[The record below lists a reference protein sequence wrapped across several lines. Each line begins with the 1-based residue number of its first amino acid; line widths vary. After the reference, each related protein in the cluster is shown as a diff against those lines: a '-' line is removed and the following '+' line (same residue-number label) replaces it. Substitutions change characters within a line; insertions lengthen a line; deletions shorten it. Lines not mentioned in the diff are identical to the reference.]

1 MNPNRYAT
9 SCADCGAR
17 VAAGTGSLDGP
28 PWRVICAG
36 CAVGAGEQIV
46 DAALGKRGHALRP
59 YQREAV
65 RWLRSRPHA
74 LLADDQG
81 LGKTVEV
88 LAALPEGVK
97 ALVVAPAV
105 ARGVWLDHLNEL
117 RPDLRSVFLAGRDA
131 WHEWRP
137 GEVAV
142 ISWACL
148 PRALTQHP
156 AAQLR
161 EALGDLPDV
170 VILDEVHY
178 AKSAR
183 AQRSRRAR
191 ALAQATP
198 RVWGLSGTPLK
209 NRPPDLHSV
218 LRVLR
223 LDGETW
229 PTWRSF
235 AADWGAR
242 AGRWGTAWDG
252 ARSDT
257 IPATLRRVMLRR
269 RKVDVLR
276 ELPEK
281 LRDEITVS
289 IDSATRRACN
299 AAARSL
305 AAAGVSLD
313 ELTQEALS
321 ARQGASFEY
330 LATAAR
336 ALATAK
342 LPALLDLL
350 DLWEQESS
358 EPRLV
363 WSRHVAPLQALAQR
377 EGWEAITGATLQG
390 RREELVRRCQRGEL
404 RGLALSIGA
413 AGTAITLTAASHS
426 IYLDRAW
433 TPGDN
438 IQSEDRTHRIGQR
451 RACRY
456 TLLVADHELDR
467 ALARLLHDKA
477 ATITSTIDAA
487 ARI

>member
-1 MNPNRYAT
+1 MKTREPYHTAGDRVGPYSLELLLGQGASAEVWLVNETGELGFTKRQALKLLRPPPGDIEGQKKALINE
-9 SCADCGAR
+9 AR
-17 VAAGTGSLDGP
+17 VCGRLKHRSLVDVYRVGEHEGELYIAMEFIDGP
-28 PWRVICAG
+28 
-36 CAVGAGEQIV
+36 
-46 DAALGKRGHALRP
+46 DLNT
-59 YQREAV
+59 
-65 RWLRSRPHA
+65 
-74 LLADDQG
+74 LL
-81 LGKTVEV
+81 
-88 LAALPEGVK
+88 
-97 ALVVAPAV
+97 VA
-105 ARGVWLDHLNEL
+105 
-117 RPDLRSVFLAGRDA
+117 
-131 WHEWRP
+131 
-137 GEVAV
+137 
-142 ISWACL
+142 
-148 PRALTQHP
+148 
-156 AAQLR
+156 
-161 EALGDLPDV
+161 
-170 VILDEVHY
+170 
-178 AKSAR
+178 
-183 AQRSRRAR
+183 
-191 ALAQATP
+191 
-198 RVWGLSGTPLK
+198 
-209 NRPPDLHSV
+209 
-218 LRVLR
+218 
-223 LDGETW
+223 
-229 PTWRSF
+229 
-235 AADWGAR
+235 
-242 AGRWGTAWDG
+242 
-252 ARSDT
+252 
-257 IPATLRRVMLRR
+257 LRR